1 MKLTFFCNIKNKIK
15 HHIFASFKLNVREN
29 CNCDRKM
36 LLLIKYIY
44 QIILFYSPST
54 SGSLTP
60 VRITTEMKLS
70 PRGAESADDESSG
83 EESTPTQKSTPSKKV
98 RKGRIP
104 PEGRERAKNNY
115 DGSYLSSMTRDEE
128 SMDSICG
135 VTGILFTLVT
145 FSSIG
150 FQKFSTPVEY
160 TNILL
165 RSPKFA
171 SPSNGQGQNTK
182 LFVKC
187 GSRISRIL

>member
-1 MKLTFFCNIKNKIK
+1 MKNHNFETFELNEMLEKIAIVTEKCCYCSNIAKYT
-15 HHIFASFKLNVREN
+15 VRF
-29 CNCDRKM
+29 
-36 LLLIKYIY
+36 LFL
-44 QIILFYSPST
+44 LFYSPST

-83 EESTPTQKSTPSKKV
+83 DESTPTQKSTPSKKV

-104 PEGRERAKNNY
+104 PEGRERAAKNNY

-135 VTGILFTLVT
+135 VTGILFTRVT
-145 FSSIG
+145 FSIG
-150 FQKFSTPVEY
+150 FQKFSTLVEY
-160 TNILL
+160 SKIFL

-171 SPSNGQGQNTK
+171 SPSNGQEQNTK

-187 GSRISRIL
+187 GSRISRIS

>member
-1 MKLTFFCNIKNKIK
+1 MVSLYWRTRDVPKKCTLQIDVT
-15 HHIFASFKLNVREN
+15 V
-29 CNCDRKM
+29 
-36 LLLIKYIY
+36 LIKYIY

-135 VTGILFTLVT
+135 VTGILFT
-145 FSSIG
+145 
-150 FQKFSTPVEY
+150 
-160 TNILL
+160 
-165 RSPKFA
+165 
-171 SPSNGQGQNTK
+171 
-182 LFVKC
+182 
-187 GSRISRIL
+187 